1 MAGMKGLHL
10 IAPAK
15 SSRRSAR
22 QAPEKPQ
29 PGHFSPV
36 SRFTGQT
43 VKPSRNGSHMR
54 RRKSSNAPNAKTPV
68 VTALFPAPLRLVDF
82 VLDNSDENDRYEQT
96 EDDIENVIVGGDSA
110 AGIEAVDALC
120 RIISEQRV
128 SDRSEE
134 DGEEQDRH
142 RGELALS
149 AFLLKLV

>member
-1 MAGMKGLHL
+1 
-10 IAPAK
+10 
-15 SSRRSAR
+15 
-22 QAPEKPQ
+22 
-29 PGHFSPV
+29 
-36 SRFTGQT
+36 
-43 VKPSRNGSHMR
+43 MR

-96 EDDIENVIVGGDSA
+96 EDDIENVIVGGDPA

-128 SDRSEE
+128 PDCSEE